1 VTVTYSGTFASGNL
15 SVAAVSC
22 GGTGTAKTLAI
33 TKSAIPSR
41 PSSISGSNS
50 VCTSS
55 TVTYSISA
63 VSGATSYTWTAPTNA
78 TIASGQGT
86 TSVTV
91 SFASGFTSGS
101 LSVRAS
107 NCSGLST
114 ARSRTISKAS
124 APSSPGT
131 ISGTA
136 SVCVGSTITYSISS
150 VSGATSYTWTAPANA
165 TIASGQGTTSVTV
178 SFTNSFTSGNLS
190 VSANGCGGTS
200 NARTLAIA
208 KASAPSTPG
217 TISGTTSICS
227 ATTLTYSIAS
237 VSGATSYTW
246 TAPINASIT
255 SGQGTT
261 SITVAYTNAFTG
273 GNITVTATGCG
284 GTSAARS
291 LAISKTTGTAT
302 PGTISGPTSGLCKQ
316 TAATYFISSVTG
328 ATSYTWS
335 VPTGAVITSGQGTTS
350 IVVNFTNASLSTS
363 NTLSVI
369 ANSACGSSTARTLTF
384 NGLPSAPTT
393 INGNSN
399 PCRNT
404 VTTYSVSSVYGASG
418 YTWTVPSGWV
428 IQSGQGTA
436 TLTVKTGSSSSSGSI
451 TVKANSQCGSSST
464 LSRSI
469 SVRRCDSRIGA
480 DDETATNLMDIRF
493 YPNPVNDVLNIAY
506 TSLSSGDVTIR
517 MYDAT
522 GRLVLTEQNQATEG
536 DNQITLHVGNI
547 LPVGLYIVEVQQAE
561 QIEKS
566 RVIIAE

>member
-1 VTVTYSGTFASGNL
+1 M
-15 SVAAVSC
+15 
-22 GGTGTAKTLAI
+22 
-33 TKSAIPSR
+33 
-41 PSSISGSNS
+41 
-50 VCTSS
+50 
-55 TVTYSISA
+55 
-63 VSGATSYTWTAPTNA
+63 
-78 TIASGQGT
+78 
-86 TSVTV
+86 
-91 SFASGFTSGS
+91 
-101 LSVRAS
+101 
-107 NCSGLST
+107 
-114 ARSRTISKAS
+114 
-124 APSSPGT
+124 
-131 ISGTA
+131 
-136 SVCVGSTITYSISS
+136 TYSISS
-150 VSGATSYTWTAPANA
+150 VSGVTSYTWTAPANA

-190 VSANGCGGTS
+190 VTANGCGGTS
-200 NARTLAIA
+200 TARTLAIA
-208 KASAPSTPG
+208 KAAAPS
-217 TISGTTSICS
+217 S
-227 ATTLTYSIAS
+227 
-237 VSGATSYTW
+237 
-246 TAPINASIT
+246 
-255 SGQGTT
+255 
-261 SITVAYTNAFTG
+261 
-273 GNITVTATGCG
+273 
-284 GTSAARS
+284 
-291 LAISKTTGTAT
+291 
-302 PGTISGPTSGLCKQ
+302 PGTISGPVNGLCKQ
-316 TAATYFISSVTG
+316 TAATYSISSVTG

-335 VPTGAVITSGQGTTS
+335 VPSGAVITSGQGSTS

-369 ANSACGSSTARTLTF
+369 ANSACGSSAARTLTF
-384 NGLPSAPTT
+384 NGLPSTPTT

-399 PCRNT
+399 PCRKT

-480 DDETATNLMDIRF
+480 EDGTATNLMDIRF
-493 YPNPVNDVLNIAY
+493 YPNPVNDILNIAY

-522 GRLVLTEQNQATEG
+522 GRLVLTEQNQAAEG

-547 LPVGLYIVEVQQAE
+547 LPVGLYIVEVQQGE